1 MVAEQAQPSSAAPK
15 KRVLV
20 PIATG
25 SEEIETACIV
35 DVLRRAGADV
45 VLASASGEELEV
57 TMSRNM
63 VFKADCSLTEELATQ
78 KTFDLIA
85 LPGGMPGAKQLS
97 ESSLLND
104 LLLRHSANGG
114 LVAAICAA
122 PVVVLQPL
130 GLLADR
136 ASTAHPAFSQQL
148 PSQLSVAGRVLVDGN
163 LITSRGPGSA
173 LEFALALVS
182 TLYGDEK
189 ALELA
194 GPLVLPPASPAQLVP
209 NEWRLPAKPA

>member
-1 MVAEQAQPSSAAPK
+1 MVAEQAPPSSAPPK

-25 SEEIETACIV
+25 SEEIETACVV

-57 TMSRNM
+57 TMSRSM
-63 VFKADCSLTEELATQ
+63 VFKADCALTELTAQ
-78 KTFDLIA
+78 TFDLIA
-85 LPGGMPGAKQLS
+85 LPGGMPGAKHLS
-97 ESSLLND
+97 ESTLLND

-148 PSQLSVAGRVLVDGN
+148 PSQLSVASRVLVDGN

-182 TLYGDEK
+182 VLYGEDK

-194 GPLVLPPASPAQLVP
+194 GPLMLPPASPAQLLP